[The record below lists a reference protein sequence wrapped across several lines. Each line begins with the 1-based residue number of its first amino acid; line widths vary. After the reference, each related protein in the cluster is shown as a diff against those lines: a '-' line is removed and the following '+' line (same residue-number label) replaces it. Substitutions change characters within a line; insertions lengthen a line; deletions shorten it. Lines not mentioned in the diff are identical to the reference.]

1 MTYYPVF
8 LDLRGKKCVIVG
20 GGKVAERKAAKLI
33 EAGASLTVVSPELT
47 PVLSAM
53 KDAGDL
59 VHVERLY
66 AQGDLDGALIAIAAT
81 DDPKLNGEIAASFEG
96 LINVVT
102 KPSLCN
108 FIVPSSINRGDLSV
122 AVSTSGVSPALSR
135 TIRLELETLYGE
147 EFREY
152 LEFLKDF
159 RERVQSLP
167 MDDAKRESL
176 LREAGSAG
184 AVVAI
189 REGRS
194 GTAMSAMNELLRKA
208 VEN

>member
-20 GGKVAERKAAKLI
+20 GGKVAERKATKLI

-59 VHVERLY
+59 VHVERQY
-66 AQGDLDGALIAIAAT
+66 TEGDLDGALIAIAAT
-81 DDPKLNGEIAASFEG
+81 DDPKRNGEIAASFEG

-102 KPSLCN
+102 SPSLCN
-108 FIVPSSINRGDLSV
+108 FIVPSSINRGDLSI

-135 TIRLELETLYGE
+135 AIRLELETLYGE

-152 LEFLKDF
+152 LEFLKGF
-159 RERVQSLP
+159 RERVQSSP
-167 MDDAKRESL
+167 MDDAKREFL

-189 REGRS
+189 REGKAGS
-194 GTAMSAMNELLRKA
+194 AISAMNELLRKML
-208 VEN
+208 